1 VIEPIGFEALAP
13 GDIFFVDQPYK
24 QYFVKLET
32 AEDGINAEE
41 LEGGKRVQFR
51 PSERFPIYPDD
62 GGRSWEGPK
71 RL

>member
-1 VIEPIGFEALAP
+1 MGEVLNFDALAP
-13 GDIFFVDQPYK
+13 GYIFFVAQPYK
-24 QYFVKLET
+24 QYFVKLGT
-32 AEDGINAEE
+32 AEDGTNAEE
-41 LEGGKRVQFR
+41 LESGKRVQFR